1 MKKADKILC
10 KKSSPLSALIM
21 CRPNLRG
28 FFQSKSL
35 EYIIVNLLKLVLN
48 KKEVFCLGK
57 LKSQWGESYLIVLP
71 YSTFQMRGKSLTQRQ
86 EIVLS
91 ALKLAQSLN
100 AEKISFAGLLPS
112 LLNHFKDL
120 PDSYLDYKNK
130 ITNGHIITC
139 LGIALLFEKIIQKTS
154 CQVLAFVGLGSI
166 GRLSLSLLL
175 EKVVMPQKLIFCD
188 LRKKQTELETLAE
201 KINAQYKIPIQICYY
216 DEKSFLDLYSAD
228 FILGAVSSK
237 FILDPNLLQK
247 GTVLI
252 DDSFPPIL
260 SISKSIK
267 RMKEKQDVLILSGG
281 KLASDELKF
290 STYSFLLPNFFISFF
305 IKQMGAGALP
315 GCWLEALIEAQNLF
329 TDQTYEDENHKLLR
343 VWQKKEKEN
352 LKVSSLHFSKYK
364 ISTLLE
370 KKVYQIRETR

>member
-1 MKKADKILC
+1 MKRVDKFLS
-10 KKSSPLSALIM
+10 KKRSSFSALIM
-21 CRPNLRG
+21 CKPDLRG

-35 EYIIVNLLKLVLN
+35 ESIIVSLLKFILN

-71 YSTFQMRGKSLTQRQ
+71 HSTVQMREKNLTERH

-120 PDSYLDYKNK
+120 PDSYLAYKNK
-130 ITNGHIITC
+130 ITKGHIITC
-139 LGIALLFEKIIQKTS
+139 IGITLLFEKIIQKTS
-154 CQVLAFVGLGSI
+154 CKTLAFVGLGSI

-175 EKVVMPQKLIFCD
+175 EKVVSPQKLIFCD
-188 LRKKQTELETLAE
+188 LRKRQKELETLAE
-201 KINAQYKIPIQICYY
+201 KINSQYKIPIQICYY
-216 DEKSFLDLYSAD
+216 AEKNFLEIYSAD

-237 FILDPNLLQK
+237 FILDSNLLQK
-247 GTVLI
+247 GAILI

-260 SISKSIK
+260 SVSKSIK

-290 STYSFLLPNFFISFF
+290 SAYPYLLPNFFSSFF
-305 IKQMGAGALP
+305 IKQMGRGNLP
-315 GCWLEALIEAQNLF
+315 GCWLEALISAQNLF
-329 TDQTYEDENHKLLR
+329 TNQTYEDENLLKI
-343 VWQKKEKEN
+343 WQNKEKAN
-352 LKVSSLHFSKYK
+352 LKASSLHFSNYK
-364 ISTLLE
+364 ISSLLE
-370 KKVYQIRETR
+370 KKVYQLREKWN